1 MACRA
6 SAVPTRPAPKMPIV
20 VACGLLMA
28 LLPSKYDALQIICP
42 GEYLCNCMVCGT
54 MAVMTTES
62 MLPATVPGDLGWNLA
77 MVLRGYQRQLET
89 AVEGLPGGVR
99 CYQVL
104 STVIHRDLPSQQ
116 AIGAHLAIDRT
127 VLTYLLDGMVDARLV
142 ERIPDPSDR
151 RARKIRA
158 TPEGVSVLARYER
171 RVADVEAGILSGIS
185 TDAGHQL
192 EGLLGMLATSV
203 HRADP
208 TASPCEAV
216 GTFTAP

>member
-1 MACRA
+1 MTAELR
-6 SAVPTRPAPKMPIV
+6 PTSP
-20 VACGLLMA
+20 
-28 LLPSKYDALQIICP
+28 
-42 GEYLCNCMVCGT
+42 
-54 MAVMTTES
+54 
-62 MLPATVPGDLGWNLA
+62 VPGDLGWNLA

-89 AVEGLPGGVR
+89 AVDGLPGGVR

-127 VLTYLLDGMVDARLV
+127 VLTYLLDGMVDAKLV
-142 ERIPDPSDR
+142 ERIPDPTDR

-158 TPEGVSVLARYER
+158 TAEGTSVLTRYEA
-171 RVADVEAGILSGIS
+171 RVAAVEASILSGIPA
-185 TDAGHQL
+185 DAADQL
-192 EGLLGMLATSV
+192 AGLLGTLATSV

-216 GTFTAP
+216 ELLGRPDARPLSASQHR

>member
-1 MACRA
+1 
-6 SAVPTRPAPKMPIV
+6 
-20 VACGLLMA
+20 
-28 LLPSKYDALQIICP
+28 
-42 GEYLCNCMVCGT
+42 
-54 MAVMTTES
+54 MTSES
-62 MLPATVPGDLGWNLA
+62 ILPATVPGDLGWNLA
-77 MVLRGYQRQLET
+77 MVLRGYQRQVET

-127 VLTYLLDGMVDARLV
+127 VLTYLLDGMVDATLV
-142 ERIPDPSDR
+142 ERIPDPADR

-158 TPEGVSVLARYER
+158 TAEGVSVLARYEQ
-171 RVADVEAGILSGIS
+171 RVADVETSILSGMAAD
-185 TDAGHQL
+185 DAHRL
-192 EGLLGMLATSV
+192 AGLLGMLATSV

-216 GTFTAP
+216 GTLTAP

>member
-1 MACRA
+1 
-6 SAVPTRPAPKMPIV
+6 
-20 VACGLLMA
+20 
-28 LLPSKYDALQIICP
+28 
-42 GEYLCNCMVCGT
+42 
-54 MAVMTTES
+54 MTTES

-127 VLTYLLDGMVDARLV
+127 VLTYLLDTMVKARLV

-158 TPEGVSVLARYER
+158 TTEGVSVLVRYER
-171 RVADVEAGILSGIS
+171 RVADVETSILSAMAAD
-185 TDAGHQL
+185 DARRL
-192 EGLLGMLATSV
+192 AGLLGALATSV

-208 TASPCEAV
+208 TASPCEAAESL
-216 GTFTAP
+216 TE

>member
-1 MACRA
+1 MT
-6 SAVPTRPAPKMPIV
+6 SESS
-20 VACGLLMA
+20 
-28 LLPSKYDALQIICP
+28 LPLA
-42 GEYLCNCMVCGT
+42 
-54 MAVMTTES
+54 
-62 MLPATVPGDLGWNLA
+62 VPGDLGWNLA

-89 AVEGLPGGVR
+89 AVDGLPGGVR

-127 VLTYLLDGMVDARLV
+127 VLTYLLDGMVEAKLV
-142 ERIPDPSDR
+142 ERIPDPTDR

-158 TPEGVSVLARYER
+158 TTEGLSVLARYEQ
-171 RVADVEAGILSGIS
+171 RVADVETGVLSGIAGD
-185 TDAGHQL
+185 DAHRL
-192 EGLLGMLATSV
+192 AALLRTLAASV

-216 GTFTAP
+216 ESLTAPVLEQVAGHPDPAQSSAHEALDAARRERARQLQERSGA